1 MTKVMTRCHNEQGGP
16 ASVHPDPTDDAVMTT
31 FGFVIERTWPT
42 STFASGD
49 LRVVAD
55 EQRPSS
61 ANRKGPLTCIFSGG
75 GWI

>member
-1 MTKVMTRCHNEQGGP
+1 MTKLITRRDNEQTGP
-16 ASVHPDPTDDAVMTT
+16 ASVHPDPTDDTVMTT
-31 FGFVIERTWPT
+31 FGFVIQRTSPT